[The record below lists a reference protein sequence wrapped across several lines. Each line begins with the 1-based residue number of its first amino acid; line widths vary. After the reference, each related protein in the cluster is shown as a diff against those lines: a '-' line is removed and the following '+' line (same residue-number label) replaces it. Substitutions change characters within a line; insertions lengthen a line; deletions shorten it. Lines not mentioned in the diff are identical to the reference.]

1 MVKKSNKCLKM
12 FYNGCGSMKYNFN
25 SEEDIWDL
33 EEELMQRY
41 ESRRYKNENMD
52 SRHY

>member
-1 MVKKSNKCLKM
+1 MR
-12 FYNGCGSMKYNFN
+12 YNIN

-33 EEELMQRY
+33 EEELFMKY
-41 ESRRYKNENMD
+41 ENRRYKNENMD